1 MNIGI
6 LGAGKIGATLA
17 GILVKQGHSV
27 AISNSRGPASLSDLI
42 ADLGS
47 LAQAATSTEAALF
60 GDIVIE
66 AIPFGR
72 FADLPAEALKG
83 KILVTAANYYPNRD
97 GEIDL
102 MGLTH
107 SQFFTRQ
114 LADVKVVKAFN
125 TIFWQHLRDQGDP
138 HKPMT
143 ERRVIFIAG
152 DDLEAKATVTQLIT
166 ELGFAAVDL
175 GSLAESWK
183 QEPGQPIYNNVLT
196 MADAAAWQ
204 D

>member
-83 KILVTAANYYPNRD
+83 KIFGDR
-97 GEIDL
+97 
-102 MGLTH
+102 
-107 SQFFTRQ
+107 RQ
-114 LADVKVVKAFN
+114 LLSQPG
-125 TIFWQHLRDQGDP
+125 WGDRFDGLDP
-138 HKPMT
+138 
-143 ERRVIFIAG
+143 
-152 DDLEAKATVTQLIT
+152 L
-166 ELGFAAVDL
+166 AVFHSAV
-175 GSLAESWK
+175 G
-183 QEPGQPIYNNVLT
+183 
-196 MADAAAWQ
+196 
-204 D
+204 

>member
-1 MNIGI
+1 M
-6 LGAGKIGATLA
+6 
-17 GILVKQGHSV
+17 
-27 AISNSRGPASLSDLI
+27 
-42 ADLGS
+42 
-47 LAQAATSTEAALF
+47 
-60 GDIVIE
+60 
-66 AIPFGR
+66 
-72 FADLPAEALKG
+72 
-83 KILVTAANYYPNRD
+83 TAANYYPNRD